1 MIYGIGAKALGD
13 TLGVEE
19 NDAAAFIQTFKSKYP
34 GKAVRIHYLVLRPI
48 FSKTVANWWC
58 FVIFISLRKKKNVGF
73 CFSFYKLQ
81 FSLYQY
87 EEKAMF

>member
-34 GKAVRIHYLVLRPI
+34 GKAIRINYLVLRPI
-48 FSKTVANWWC
+48 FLKTVADWWC
-58 FVIFISLRKKKNVGF
+58 FMISYFIKKKKECRILLF
-73 CFSFYKLQ
+73 FLQ
-81 FSLYQY
+81 IAILIISI
-87 EEKAMF
+87 

>member
-34 GKAVRIHYLVLRPI
+34 GKAIRINYLVLRPI
-48 FSKTVANWWC
+48 LSKQLQIHSVL
-58 FVIFISLRKKKNVGF
+58 FLFHLKKKNVGF
-73 CFSFYKLQ
+73 FYFFLQ
-81 FSLYQY
+81 ITVLIISI
-87 EEKAMF
+87 

>member
-34 GKAVRIHYLVLRPI
+34 GKAIRINYLVLRPI
-48 FSKTVANWWC
+48 FSKTVADSQW
-58 FVIFISLRKKKNVGF
+58 FILISFLKKR
-73 CFSFYKLQ
+73 
-81 FSLYQY
+81 
-87 EEKAMF
+87 M